1 MFFASFFGSIIRL
14 LVAHA
19 CDYGPCR
26 HGKCPA
32 LWHASTPREA
42 SCVCFCLVFFVCFC
56 LFCCFFVSVCCN
68 VVCFWFFLLCVL
80 CVFVVFFVF
89 VFFVFLVTRA
99 CTERFLEARK
109 QGSKKERK
117 QGSKK
122 ARKQGSKAAREQ
134 GSKQAHEPKMTPRWL
149 QNTRSWNPKRPQ
161 EDSKMRARED
171 QGNPKMTQKWKLE

>member
-68 VVCFWFFLLCVL
+68 VVCFWFFFVVCVVCVC
-80 CVFVVFFVF
+80 CVFCVCFFRVFGYKSMHRKVF
-89 VFFVFLVTRA
+89 GST
-99 CTERFLEARK
+99 EARK
-109 QGSKKERK
+109 QERKETRKQESKK
-117 QGSKK
+117 
-122 ARKQGSKAAREQ
+122 AREQ
-134 GSKQAHEPKMTPRWL
+134 GSKGTRKQASPRAQDDPKMAPKYKIVEPKETPRGFE
-149 QNTRSWNPKRPQ
+149 NESSRRP
-161 EDSKMRARED
+161 R
-171 QGNPKMTQKWKLE
+171 